1 MCCAGSALA
10 WQFPSRRG
18 DALSVGCLLVHS
30 FIHSFMGLLIQCL
43 KRLIMDLVAASVDA
57 APKKSDGEVD
67 RD

>member
-10 WQFPSRRG
+10 VSVQKRRR
-18 DALSVGCLLVHS
+18 AVCWLSPRP